1 MRAVAA
7 RAPLTTVSVA
17 ALTALALVCFAAN
30 SLLCRA
36 ALGPG
41 SIDPAR
47 FTAIRLASGAALLA
61 ILTGGRIRGEWRAA
75 FVMVLY
81 AVTFSFAYV
90 RLPAGAGALILFG
103 SVQITMVGAAVVHGE
118 RPGMRAFAGLF
129 LALAGLVWLAL
140 PSTHGA
146 SLVASLSMAVA
157 GSMWGAYSLIA
168 RRAGSA
174 LIDTAGHFAKT
185 LPAAALLWFAAPA
198 HAVHISGVV
207 FAVLSGA
214 FASGVGYA
222 IWATALPHL
231 TATRAAVAQ
240 LLVPVLAA
248 AGGIA
253 LLGER
258 LTPRLAASAACI
270 LSGVA
275 LAMFGRR
282 R

>member
-1 MRAVAA
+1 VRAVAA
-7 RAPLTTVSVA
+7 RAPLATLQVA
-17 ALTALALVCFAAN
+17 ALTGLALVCFAGN

-47 FTAIRLASGAALLA
+47 FTAIRLGSGAALLA
-61 ILTGGRIRGEWRAA
+61 ILTGGRIRGEWRTA

-81 AVTFSFAYV
+81 AVPFSFAYV
-90 RLPAGAGALILFG
+90 RLPTGAGALILFG
-103 SVQITMVGAAVVHGE
+103 SVQITMVGAAIAHGE
-118 RPGMRAFAGLF
+118 RPGLRAFAGLF

-146 SLVASLSMAVA
+146 SLLASLSMAVA
-157 GSMWGAYSLIA
+157 GSMWGAYSLLA

-174 LIDTAGHFAKT
+174 LIDTAGHFART

-198 HAVHISGVV
+198 HAVQTSGIV

-214 FASGVGYA
+214 IASGVGYA

-270 LSGVA
+270 LTGVA

>member
-7 RAPLTTVSVA
+7 RAPLARVWVV

-41 SIDPAR
+41 LIDPAR
-47 FTAIRLASGAALLA
+47 FTAIRLSSGALLLG

-103 SVQITMVGAAVVHGE
+103 SVQLTMVGAAIAHGE
-118 RPGMRAFAGLF
+118 RPGMRAFVGLF

-146 SLVASLSMAVA
+146 SLVASVSMAVA

-174 LIDTAGHFAKT
+174 LIDTAGHFART

-198 HAVHISGVV
+198 HAVHTSGVV
-207 FAVLSGA
+207 FAALSG
-214 FASGVGYA
+214 
-222 IWATALPHL
+222 
-231 TATRAAVAQ
+231 
-240 LLVPVLAA
+240 
-248 AGGIA
+248 
-253 LLGER
+253 
-258 LTPRLAASAACI
+258 
-270 LSGVA
+270 
-275 LAMFGRR
+275 
-282 R
+282 